1 MRNHTQ
7 DRAESM
13 VYLCFNAAL
22 YFSRDPIMKI
32 YGIKNCDTM
41 KKALK
46 WLDAQE
52 VAYEFHDYKKAGLS
66 SKLADEFIAKI
77 PLDTLINK
85 RGTTYRALD
94 DATKAKISEQ
104 DAATAKQVMLDNPSI
119 IKRPV
124 LEKDGA
130 YLLGFKAEQYQDFV

>member
-1 MRNHTQ
+1 
-7 DRAESM
+7 
-13 VYLCFNAAL
+13 
-22 YFSRDPIMKI
+22 MKI

-46 WLDAQE
+46 WLDSQGLN
-52 VAYEFHDYKKAGLS
+52 YEFHDYKKAGLS
-66 SKLADEFIAKI
+66 PALADQFMANI

-85 RGTTYRALD
+85 RGTTYRQLD

-104 DAATAKQVMLDNPSI
+104 DKATAKQVMLDNPSI

-124 LEKDGA
+124 LEKDGQ
-130 YLLGFKAEQYQDFV
+130 YLLGFKADEYQEFV